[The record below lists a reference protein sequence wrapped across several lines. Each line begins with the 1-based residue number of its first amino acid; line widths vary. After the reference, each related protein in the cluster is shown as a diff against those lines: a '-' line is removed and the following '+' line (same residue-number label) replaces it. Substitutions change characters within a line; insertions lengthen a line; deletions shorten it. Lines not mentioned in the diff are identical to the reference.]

1 MIKLL
6 NILNELG
13 VNNPNKTAEE
23 VYDYWNKH
31 LLYNDSTNDRLMWG
45 EWMKIRSNYG
55 THMSS
60 LPEFQKLSQSDLN
73 KIYKEMKQLVQKNK

>member
-23 VYDYWNKH
+23 VYDYWTK
-31 LLYNDSTNDRLMWG
+31 
-45 EWMKIRSNYG
+45 K
-55 THMSS
+55 
-60 LPEFQKLSQSDLN
+60 
-73 KIYKEMKQLVQKNK
+73 